1 MLSTLIGAD
10 DGIWS
15 GKFNLAD
22 IFFLIAAIVFG
33 IALAIRAKANP
44 IPVDSVLIAAG
55 LMLLALGFLV
65 L

>member
-1 MLSTLIGAD
+1 MTALLFAAD

-22 IFFLIAAIVFG
+22 IMFLIAVIVFG
-33 IALAIRAKANP
+33 IAFVIRLMIKP
-44 IPVDSVLIAAG
+44 IPIDMVLIAAG
-55 LMLLALGFLV
+55 LMVTAIGFLV